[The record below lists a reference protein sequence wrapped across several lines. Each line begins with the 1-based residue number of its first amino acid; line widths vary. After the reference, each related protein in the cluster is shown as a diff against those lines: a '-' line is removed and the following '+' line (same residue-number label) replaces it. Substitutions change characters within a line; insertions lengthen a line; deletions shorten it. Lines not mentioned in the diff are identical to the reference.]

1 MVLSVLIS
9 AENEIQAHVKFTA
22 GSVNQSVVS
31 DAVGAPETCSVSA
44 SARAKVR
51 TSMVERRNDRRGA
64 LRVPLL

>member
-51 TSMVERRNDRRGA
+51 TSMVE
-64 LRVPLL
+64 